1 MDQPVTPQ
9 LITVPPSEFSRA
21 AARLL
26 RREVLA
32 ATEDGEACVMLS
44 GGSTPL
50 ALYALLG
57 DDPLGELPYQRMHVF
72 FGDERWVPP
81 PSKESNGGEALRLW
95 LIKRQLAPSR
105 FHPFF
110 GETPADARQRVE
122 AALAEVARER
132 GAPEMDVTL
141 LGLGEDGHTASLFP
155 GSPALRELAWTAE
168 TRSPKPPLV
177 RLTVTLPVLGASRH
191 AIFLVRGTTKHE
203 VLGRL
208 MEGDP
213 DLVAAHVNAR
223 RVTVLADLEASS
235 GIALLPRQG
244 ERGKP
249 SR

>member
-1 MDQPVTPQ
+1 MG
-9 LITVPPSEFSRA
+9 A
-21 AARLL
+21 AK
-26 RREVLA
+26 E
-32 ATEDGEACVMLS
+32 GEACVMLS

-57 DDPLGELPYQRMHVF
+57 DDPLGELPYQRMQVF

-81 PSKESNGGEALRLW
+81 PSKQSNGGEALRLW
-95 LIKRQLAPSR
+95 LVKRQLAPSH

-110 GETPADARQRVE
+110 GDTPADARQRVE
-122 AALAEVARER
+122 AALHEVARKR
-132 GAPEMDVTL
+132 GGPEMDVTL

-155 GSPALRELAWTAE
+155 GSQALHERAWTAE

-177 RLTVTLPVLGASRH
+177 RLTVTLPVLEASRH
-191 AIFLVRGTTKHE
+191 VIFLVRGTAKHE

-213 DLVAAHVNAR
+213 DLVATRVHAR

-235 GIALLPRQG
+235 GVALLPRPA